1 MGVQMRGPAT
11 VVSRWCIFRSSA
23 TLRVMEMLIIDPAT
37 DALLFACNGMYPDG
51 SCRLVAPGETVACA
65 GCSVVGIGAALPR
78 WVAPGS
84 KICPLAVSDE
94 R

>member
-1 MGVQMRGPAT
+1 MGVHMRGPAHRGFT
-11 VVSRWCIFRSSA
+11 LVHLQKCA

-51 SCRLVAPGETVACA
+51 SCRMVAPGETVACA

-78 WVAPGS
+78 WGAPGS